1 MAEFAD
7 SCFPFEFV
15 AHSKALRLGEWP
27 CLWHLGLTLAS
38 PGLESRDGH
47 AQCFGGCEATGL
59 QCSTSS
65 DRQLSN
71 SLACPNVSHCQN
83 PEAPSLIFTWCWWLL
98 CRCFVALGA
107 CSAFLF

>member
-38 PGLESRDGH
+38 PGWNPVTAMLSVLEDVR
-47 AQCFGGCEATGL
+47 
-59 QCSTSS
+59 
-65 DRQLSN
+65 R
-71 SLACPNVSHCQN
+71 
-83 PEAPSLIFTWCWWLL
+83 
-98 CRCFVALGA
+98 LG
-107 CSAFLF
+107 CSAPPHPTVN